1 MVGKTFRSLSF
12 DARKADRE
20 QKKSKFK
27 ASSAA
32 ERDFYRALKRVAQM
46 SGSIVDNYTGN
57 SPDASMADLKKMTKA
72 LEDYSKQIEPW
83 ARRQSAKLLEAVSRS
98 NLRAYK
104 RDSKAIG
111 RALEKGVAEGE
122 TGRVALAL
130 MNEQVALIKSL
141 PIEAGLRAQRIAA
154 ENFLKGT
161 RASVDPETVERFL
174 RERRQ
179 DIEFYN
185 MFARQAGTAEF
196 KEEMERSTEVA
207 VNRAKL
213 IARTETARANSSFVQ
228 ARAQSVGVTHYI
240 WRTTMDGAERES
252 HAKMNGKM
260 VPYSTP
266 PRLSDGTT
274 GHAGTF
280 PNCRCWQDPVL
291 PDDLE

>member
-1 MVGKTFRSLSF
+1 MVGKTIRSLSF
-12 DARKADRE
+12 DAKKAARE
-20 QKKSKFK
+20 SKKSKFK

-46 SGSIVDNYTGN
+46 SGSIVDAHTEG
-57 SPDASMADLKKMTKA
+57 ADITSLKKMTKA

-83 ARRQSAKLLEAVSRS
+83 ARRQSAKMLEAVSRS
-98 NLRAYK
+98 NIRAYK

-111 RALEKGVAEGE
+111 KALEAGVGQGE
-122 TGRVALAL
+122 TGRVAVAL

-154 ENFLKGT
+154 ENFLKGN
-161 RASVDPETVERFL
+161 RAQVDPETVERFL

-179 DIEFYN
+179 DIEFHN
-185 MFARQAGTAEF
+185 MFARASGTAEF

-228 ARAQSVGVTHYI
+228 ARAQSVGSTHYI

-252 HAKMNGKM
+252 HAKMNGKTIA
-260 VPYSTP
+260 YANP

-291 PDDLE
+291 PDDVE

>member
-1 MVGKTFRSLSF
+1 MMGKTIRSLSF

-20 QKKSKFK
+20 SKKNKFK

-46 SGSIVDNYTGN
+46 SGSIVDTYTDN
-57 SPDASMADLKKMTKA
+57 SPSATIHDLKKMTKA

-98 NLRAYK
+98 NIRAYK
-104 RDSKAIG
+104 INSKAMG
-111 RALEKGVAEGE
+111 KALESGVAQGE
-122 TGRVALAL
+122 TGRVAIAL

-141 PIEAGLRAQRIAA
+141 PIEAGLRAQHIAA
-154 ENFLKGT
+154 ENFLKGA
-161 RASVDPETVERFL
+161 RAKVDPELVEKFL
-174 RERRQ
+174 KERRN
-179 DIEFYN
+179 DIDFHN
-185 MFARQAGTAEF
+185 IFARESGTAEF

-213 IARTETARANSSFVQ
+213 IARTETARANSAFVQ
-228 ARAQSVGVTHYI
+228 SRAVSVGSVGYI
-240 WRTTMDGAERES
+240 WRTTMDGAERHS
-252 HAKMNGKM
+252 HAQMNGK
-260 VPYSTP
+260 YIEYAKP

-291 PDDLE
+291 PDEVE